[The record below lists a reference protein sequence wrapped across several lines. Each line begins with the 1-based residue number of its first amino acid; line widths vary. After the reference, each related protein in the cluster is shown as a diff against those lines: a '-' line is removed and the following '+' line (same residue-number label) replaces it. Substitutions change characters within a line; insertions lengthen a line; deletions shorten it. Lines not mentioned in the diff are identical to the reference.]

1 MNNDIETEPKTR
13 HRTSATEPEEV
24 DETLLHCFNRT
35 YDCSKNFTRL

>member
-24 DETLLHCFNRT
+24 DETWENVTKL
-35 YDCSKNFTRL
+35 YPSQPEEE